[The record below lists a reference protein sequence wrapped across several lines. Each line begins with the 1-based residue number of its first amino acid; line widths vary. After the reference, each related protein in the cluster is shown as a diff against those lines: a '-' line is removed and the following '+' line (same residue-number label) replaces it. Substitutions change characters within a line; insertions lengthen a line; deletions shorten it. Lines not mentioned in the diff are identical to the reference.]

1 MSDQYRWFL
10 EAKAPKAVER
20 GFEPM
25 KMPNHLFGH
34 QATCIE
40 HNLRCGSGGL
50 FLDTGLGKTACELE
64 WSRQFAEKSH
74 GKALILTPLAAIG
87 RASWRER
94 VCQSV

>member
-1 MSDQYRWFL
+1 MSDQYRWSL

-40 HNLRCGSGGL
+40 YNLRCGTGGL

-64 WSRQFAEKSH
+64 RSRQCVENFT
-74 GKALILTPLAAIG
+74 GKAGNLTPLEVA
-87 RASWRER
+87 RQTEREGQR
-94 VCQSV
+94 WGM